1 MTDDTMSFTVVPL
14 NMLPSELASDST
26 PEKVEAEKQWI
37 RDNIL
42 SSSNTSIVENDT
54 TSPGGD
60 SALALIRKLGSDL
73 NINAFAC
80 NFRYSNG
87 ELNTDPDEASYFMR
101 LIIDHLSVSSPE
113 DDPTKI
119 PLYLT
124 STTFSPELYGDC
136 LSNYKKRLGLQDGP
150 QDLFVLRNVV
160 MSPFPTEKDFIGYL
174 AGVFRKYA
182 EEAVQVSCYRTIHL
196 PFIANTD
203 IHSDLSYAQREY
215 QG

>member
-14 NMLPSELASDST
+14 NMLPSELAADSS
-26 PEKVEAEKQWI
+26 PAKVEAEKQWI

-42 SSSNTSIVENDT
+42 ASSNTAIAENAA

-80 NFRYSNG
+80 NFRYSSG

-101 LIIDHLSVSSPE
+101 RIVDHLSVSSPGE
-113 DDPTKI
+113 DPTKI

-124 STTFSPELYGDC
+124 STVFSPALYGEC
-136 LSNYKKRLGLQDGP
+136 LSTFKKRLGLQDGP
-150 QDLFVLRNVV
+150 EELFVLRNVV
-160 MSPFPTEKDFIGYL
+160 MSPFPTEKDFIGHL
-174 AGVFRKYA
+174 AGVFKEVA
-182 EEAVQVSCYRTIHL
+182 EEAVQASFATGSMMIQCDIIS
-196 PFIANTD
+196 FIC
-203 IHSDLSYAQREY
+203 
-215 QG
+215 